1 MECANK
7 RKMSVGSWPYWREVG
22 KRSWSDTRQARH
34 RSIPLRIHIREEKF
48 RVVDS
53 LCSTLEPSRKKDEEG
68 KKKEIKIKNNFEI
81 GSKRILN
88 FTIACATASFTQVV
102 VA

>member
-1 MECANK
+1 
-7 RKMSVGSWPYWREVG
+7 MSAAGHIGVKLESVVGAIRDRLDIARFLFEFISEG
-22 KRSWSDTRQARH
+22 KS
-34 RSIPLRIHIREEKF
+34 F
-48 RVVDS
+48 VVVDS

-88 FTIACATASFTQVV
+88 FTIECATVSQVV